1 MVVGIGGF
9 RDIGDPN
16 DPRRRR
22 GPAPQGADI
31 PGLPAGYYRDVPV
44 QRQIT
49 PVGEGSSLLDRK
61 VRRAAE
67 STGFD
72 PRNKEAASPIAVLEA
87 LANSDDPVDQE
98 LYNEYVRGA
107 AAASDTFDAEENK
120 NLKYGQF
127 TAVDPTTGSLTAKQ
141 PFTPNPFGTVDI
153 PVVQRTGQ
161 FAIPSGRDKGQ
172 IEVAKID
179 PSAIAYTEDAD
190 LDNPF
195 TSAQSREVPIGTV
208 QKEAKV
214 AAETPTIFESAL
226 VKGAKTG
233 RFRPLDTLNPVNYE
247 KYLKEDGTAGTLVG
261 LIKLDMTE
269 SQAMARF
276 PEDSITVGK
285 TGVYAPVYRV
295 MQKDG
300 TQKTT
305 PLEVPDRNNRFS
317 EVEIYPEKL
326 YRIGNPFKGDSD
338 KVRRQVAPY
347 VGVRNVKTPD
357 PKKKQ
362 VLSAN
367 RVRQAAA
374 NGFEFF
380 SGPEMEDRQLLQ
392 PEQVTGANKVFL
404 RRPDGTT
411 TQLTPQI
418 VGGKLTGNYRIDDA
432 YVSRQVGPASYVEG
446 GARYGVERSDTQ
458 ADIRNIFN
466 RRVLGESAVKYKDVD
481 ADMIAGNAMDE
492 PRTANAY
499 RDILAPKLLSGEISI
514 EQLEKAAPGLRQGTY
529 ARQLLEEA
537 VQEIAGREV
546 MKAERYGPR
555 FLGYG
560 DLSPVAA
567 ERAFTEKFG
576 VDASDLAQR
585 EEIEVGEGLE
595 MASDGRSGTF
605 EDEEQ
610 LKAGGS
616 SYDKRDNSGI
626 RVYDRT
632 QYEGVPDTQ
641 RERKLKAKVLE
652 MLQGRMDDSAAQ
664 GVSPSMTNEGQAQY
678 LADVIRRNVGEGGQ
692 VRLGNLLGGEVRTS
706 QVAPPPEEAKARG
719 QEPGEFLNAPSKEDA
734 FLMAARRKFGL

>member
-44 QRQIT
+44 QRKVT

-72 PRNKEAASPIAVLEA
+72 PRNKKGASPAAVLEA
-87 LANSDDPVDQE
+87 LANSDNPIDQE

-107 AAASDTFDAEENK
+107 AVAADTVDLEANN
-120 NLKYGQF
+120 NLRYGQY
-127 TAVDPTTGSLTAKQ
+127 TAVDPTSGSLSAKQ
-141 PFTPNPFGTVDI
+141 AFTPNPFGTVDI

-161 FAIPSGRDKGQ
+161 FAIPSGRDRGE
-172 IEVAKID
+172 IEIAKID

-226 VKGAKTG
+226 VKAASTQ
-233 RFRPLDTLNPVNYE
+233 RFRPLETLNPVNYE
-247 KYLKEDGTAGTLVG
+247 KYLKKDGTAGTLVG

-276 PEDSITVGK
+276 PADSITVGK
-285 TGVYAPVYRV
+285 TGVYAPVYKV
-295 MQKDG
+295 MREDG
-300 TQKTT
+300 SQLTT
-305 PLEVPDRNNRFS
+305 TVEVPDRDARFS
-317 EVEIYPEKL
+317 QVEPYPEKL

-338 KVRRQVAPY
+338 KVRQQVAPY
-347 VGVRNVKTPD
+347 VGVRNVKVPEQG
-357 PKKKQ
+357 KKQ

-380 SGPEMEDRQLLQ
+380 SGPEMDDRQILQ

-466 RRVLGESAVKYKDVD
+466 RRVLGDSAVKYKDVD

-499 RDILAPKLLSGEISI
+499 RDILAPKLLSGEISMD
-514 EQLEKAAPGLRQGTY
+514 QLEKAAPGLRQGTY

-567 ERAFTEKFG
+567 EREFAEKFG
-576 VDASDLAQR
+576 VDASDLAMR

-595 MASDGRSGTF
+595 TPTDGSSGTF
-605 EDEEQ
+605 EDEER

-626 RVYDRT
+626 TVRDRT
-632 QYEGVPDTQ
+632 QFEGVPDTR

-664 GVSPSMTNEGQAQY
+664 GVSPAMTNEGQAAY
-678 LADVIRRNVGEGGQ
+678 LADVIRRNVDEGGQ
-692 VRLGNLLGGEVRTS
+692 VRLGNLLGGEVRTT
-706 QVAPPPEEAKARG
+706 QAPPPEESKARG
-719 QEPGEFLNAPSKEDA
+719 QESGEFLNAPRKEDA
-734 FLMAARRKFGL
+734 FLMAQRRKFGL